1 MRQDLAGWGWILG
14 GSQGQVAEAVGPALT
29 ESYFSSV
36 PPVDSRVG
44 FWWKLAFQGWLQLS
58 FVCMLCFLFLKT
70 VACTSLFPSL
80 CGDWRIKSLLRETWW
95 LLRYSACW
103 PNNSFMSLFCD
114 FFFPTVWSF
123 RYSFCGFVPLV
134 IQDFL
139 RVYLE
144 SFAFLFSSLTIWT
157 FNFGKVTQK
166 ILCLGNG
173 SA

>member
-1 MRQDLAGWGWILG
+1 MGLNSWRESGSSGWSCGTSFDRKPL
-14 GSQGQVAEAVGPALT
+14 SLC
-29 ESYFSSV
+29 
-36 PPVDSRVG
+36 

-70 VACTSLFPSL
+70 VACTSLFHSL
-80 CGDWRIKSLLRETWW
+80 CGDWRIKSLLRETRW
-95 LLRYSACW
+95 LLRHSARW

-114 FFFPTVWSF
+114 FFLPTVWSF
-123 RYSFCGFVPLV
+123 KYLFCGFVLLV
-134 IQDFL
+134 IQGFL
-139 RVYLE
+139 RVYLD

-157 FNFGKVTQK
+157 LNFGKVTQK

>member
-1 MRQDLAGWGWILG
+1 MFSCLLVGLRSLCISWDKISRDGAGFLEGVRVKWL
-14 GSQGQVAEAVGPALT
+14 EAVGPALT

-114 FFFPTVWSF
+114 FFFSNCLIIQIFILWF
-123 RYSFCGFVPLV
+123 YSLSHSGF
-134 IQDFL
+134 
-139 RVYLE
+139 
-144 SFAFLFSSLTIWT
+144 S
-157 FNFGKVTQK
+157 
-166 ILCLGNG
+166 
-173 SA
+173 